1 MVLQRICRS
10 SGPWDRSGG
19 KGAGLPCGSP
29 AFFYPARYIID
40 IYPVGYYSGIYLI
53 GCTILRG
60 PLVQNLVSTSK
71 QLALILRGIRK
82 TRGLSQ
88 EAAGKKVGLLPKTIS
103 ALENHPESSSIES
116 LFKLLS
122 ALDLELLIAPKED
135 FKNKTS
141 ARTLPHEDW

>member
-1 MVLQRICRS
+1 M
-10 SGPWDRSGG
+10 
-19 KGAGLPCGSP
+19 
-29 AFFYPARYIID
+29 
-40 IYPVGYYSGIYLI
+40 
-53 GCTILRG
+53 
-60 PLVQNLVSTSK
+60 QNLVSTSK

-122 ALDLELLIAPKED
+122 ALDLELLVAPKED